1 MQVPAGEEYKEKL
14 SDQGQGLEPEL
25 QGHFSTVS
33 ARSGGESSVGT
44 EGRSKQKAKEVR
56 HISQSAGTTESSEGS
71 GGGGSKQRTKE
82 VRPII
87 NSAGDTGSSEVES
100 EGSACASDS
109 GSTHPAH
116 IMVGTAFQVRNT
128 LRRNML
134 FYDESEAR
142 APGAALITKACGIL
156 NQKRGSDWS
165 EEKRLQ
171 VMQGIEDYRQELDA
185 TFVVNLMKHLHGDSR
200 KVPQDKTL
208 TNTDLE
214 QEYNWIE
221 AAWKKDHL
229 RVRYNVDF
237 LTECL
242 PQIRTGDTYHDKLME
257 EVPRVENPKPDV
269 AMGVYETALTLLQR
283 EILYNQHCNLAGPQ
297 LYGVFFAIEAKC
309 MNASIEEAENQCLR
323 SGCAMVST
331 SRRLNQAANRARR
344 AAAPASA
351 PPSSSAPLPTPSPST
366 LYPKAD
372 MNSFAFTLAVGS
384 QYANMFVNWAL
395 ETDSDQSVQWHMH
408 WLQGYSFRKPDDLN
422 QLHHD
427 MNNVLDWGLSVGK
440 DKMIDCCKRIHN
452 SGVIQQSRKR
462 QKIDHRDKGPES

>member
-1 MQVPAGEEYKEKL
+1 MQVIAGKEYKEKL
-14 SDQGQGLEPEL
+14 PNQGQRLKQDLE
-25 QGHFSTVS
+25 GGSSTVP
-33 ARSGGESSVGT
+33 ARSGRESSAGSE
-44 EGRSKQKAKEVR
+44 EGSKQK
-56 HISQSAGTTESSEGS
+56 
-71 GGGGSKQRTKE
+71 TKE
-82 VRPII
+82 VRPISQSTSATGSLEESGQGLKQKI
-87 NSAGDTGSSEVES
+87 KEVRPIFKFAGDTGSSEVES
-100 EGSACASDS
+100 EGSEGTSESA
-109 GSTHPAH
+109 STHSAH

-134 FYDESEAR
+134 FYDENEAR
-142 APGAALITKACGIL
+142 APGAALVAKARGIL

-171 VMQGIEDYRQELDA
+171 VMQGIEDYRQELET
-185 TFVVNLMKHLHGDSR
+185 TFVVNLMKHLHGDTR

-208 TNTDLE
+208 SDADLE

-229 RVRYNVDF
+229 RLRYNVDF
-237 LTECL
+237 LTDCL
-242 PQIRTGDTYHDKLME
+242 PQIRTGDAYHDKLIE

-269 AMGVYETALTLLQR
+269 AIGIYETAFSLLQR
-283 EILYNQHCNLAGPQ
+283 EILNNQHCNLAGPQ
-297 LYGVFFAIEAKC
+297 LYGVFFAVEAKC

-331 SRRLNQAANRARR
+331 SGGLNSAASRAGK
-344 AAAPASA
+344 ATASV
-351 PPSSSAPLPTPSPST
+351 PSSSSAPLPTPSLSII
-366 LYPKAD
+366 YPKAD
-372 MNSFAFTLAVGS
+372 MDSFAFTLAVGS

-395 ETDSDQSVQWHMH
+395 EMDSDNSVQWHMH

-427 MNNVLDWGLSVGK
+427 MNNVLDWGLRVRK
-440 DKMIDCCKRIHN
+440 DKIIERCQGIYD

-462 QKIDHRDKGPES
+462 QKIDRRDKGPKS